1 MTLTR
6 HPVAAPAPAARGS
19 APAWPGGA
27 LRGWHRTF
35 AGVAAAASIAF
46 INTIA
51 NFVGLGLPP
60 VLGKIKDVTH
70 SYHYG
75 LLIVAIALV
84 LGGIIGIAVSR
95 TGKDTSLKH
104 SAHSSL

>member
-1 MTLTR
+1 
-6 HPVAAPAPAARGS
+6 
-19 APAWPGGA
+19 
-27 LRGWHRTF
+27 
-35 AGVAAAASIAF
+35 F

-60 VLGKIKDVTH
+60 VLGKIKDLTN

-75 LLIVAIALV
+75 LLIVAIALI

-95 TGKDTSLKH
+95 PGKSTSLKQ
-104 SAHSSL
+104 SASSSL